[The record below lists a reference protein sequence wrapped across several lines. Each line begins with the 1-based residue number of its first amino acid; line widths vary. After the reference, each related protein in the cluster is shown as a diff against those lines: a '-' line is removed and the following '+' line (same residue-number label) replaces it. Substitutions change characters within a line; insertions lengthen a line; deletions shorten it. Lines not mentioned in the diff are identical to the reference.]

1 MVMFL
6 LDTHVHTKEVSP
18 CGQTDASTLISLYK
32 KAGYDCLV
40 ITDHLSSYY
49 PIIRSSL
56 SWKQKIDAFFSGYDS
71 VKTLGE
77 KVGLTI
83 LPAFELSFD
92 NDPNDYLVYGI
103 TKPWLYEHENIHKT
117 NIEHFS
123 DLISNTNSLIVQ
135 AHPFRKG
142 MSPQNSS
149 YIQGI
154 EVFNGNPRH
163 NSENGKAFTYAEKH
177 SLIPTSGSDFHRR
190 EDCARGGIIIKNPI
204 SHIGEF
210 VQILKSRS
218 FDLIQT

>member
-1 MVMFL
+1 MFL
-6 LDTHVHTKEVSP
+6 IDTHVHTKEVSP

-49 PIIRSSL
+49 PIMRSSL
-56 SWKQKIDAFFSGYDS
+56 SWKQKIDAFFAGYDS

-103 TKPWLYEHENIHKT
+103 TKSWLYEHEYIHT
-117 NIEHFS
+117 SNIEFFS
-123 DLISNTNSLIVQ
+123 ELISSTNSLIVQ

-142 MSPQNSS
+142 MFPQNPSL
-149 YIQGI
+149 IQGI
-154 EVFNGNPRH
+154 EVFNGNLRH
-163 NSENGKAFTYAEKH
+163 NSENHKAYEYAEKH
-177 SLIPTSGSDFHRR
+177 NLIPTSGSDFHRR
-190 EDCARGGIIIKNPI
+190 EDCARGGILINNPI
-204 SHIGEF
+204 SYIEEF
-210 VQILKSRS
+210 VQLLKSRS
-218 FDLIQT
+218 YDLIQT